1 MAYNESNK
9 CLLVRAIS
17 MATKINTETRYNHLC
32 DRPAYDQRRNKK
44 MRSDLKLNETKF
56 NNQMMKLATIKEK

>member
-1 MAYNESNK
+1 
-9 CLLVRAIS
+9 